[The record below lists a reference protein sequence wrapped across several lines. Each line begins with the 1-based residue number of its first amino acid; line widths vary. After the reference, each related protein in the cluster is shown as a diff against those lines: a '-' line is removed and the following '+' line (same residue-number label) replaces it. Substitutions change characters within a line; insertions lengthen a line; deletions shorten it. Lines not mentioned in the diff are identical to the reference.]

1 MHSVSTSLRAKVKF
15 TLGVVALCSLAA
27 CGGGGGGGNGGD
39 GANGQPQAPAQ
50 VPAESDHLTLV
61 NGNYFGAVQEVLA
74 SDAKFQSSGSD
85 ATSVFGVDAAP
96 TASAVEQVQG
106 LVSQMD
112 ARLRTGPSMVTGVTS
127 SETQA
132 CSVSG
137 NFVATVDDSNANNQ
151 LDAGD
156 KMTVVMNNCNA
167 GKGTVSGT
175 LGLSINALTGDLGTS
190 FYKLDASAAFGS
202 IKTVGSTESQVMD
215 GTTRMVIESK
225 SDAYK
230 QTSVS
235 TESFKTSG
243 SLGGVAYSRVFT
255 NYTSVHLR
263 QVEMYVG
270 ATETVT
276 INGAL
281 TSSILNGKIVEITTP
296 ATLGFTRDK
305 LNFGMLDV
313 AGAFNSKAR
322 LALDVSARSA
332 ISLDADGDGKFEVS
346 TPVIWSSVRP

>member
-1 MHSVSTSLRAKVKF
+1 
-15 TLGVVALCSLAA
+15 
-27 CGGGGGGGNGGD
+27 
-39 GANGQPQAPAQ
+39 
-50 VPAESDHLTLV
+50 
-61 NGNYFGAVQEVLA
+61 VLA

-112 ARLRTGPSMVTGVTS
+112 AKLRAGPSMATGVTS
-127 SETQA
+127 SDTQT

-137 NFVATVDDSNANNQ
+137 NFVATLDDSNANNQ

-156 KMTVVMNNCNA
+156 KLTVVLNNCNA

-175 LGLSINALTGDLGTS
+175 LGLTINALTGDLTTPV
-190 FYKLDASAAFGS
+190 YKLDTSAAFGS
-202 IKTVGSTESQVMD
+202 IKTVGSTDSQVMD

-225 SDAYK
+225 SDTYK

-235 TESFKTSG
+235 TDSFKITG

-255 NYTSVHLR
+255 NYTSVHLH
-263 QVEMYVG
+263 QVLMYVG
-270 ATETVT
+270 ASETMNVT
-276 INGAL
+276 GAL
-281 TSSILNGKIVEITTP
+281 TSSFLNGKIVDITTP
-296 ATLGFTRDK
+296 ATVGYTVDK
-305 LNFGMLDV
+305 LNYGMLDV

-322 LALDVSARSA
+322 LALDVSSRAA
-332 ISLDADGDGKFEVS
+332 ISLDADGDGKFEAS
-346 TPVIWSSVRP
+346 TPAIWSTVHP